1 MRLLLVAIM
10 LIFPAALAAETA
22 VVRSGDHVDFSRLA
36 FDFSTPVA
44 WKMGRIDRGYELRFE
59 KPLESVDTGRI
70 FQKISHDRITDVR
83 VSKDKKRI
91 SVLLNCKC
99 HADAF
104 EFRPG
109 MLVVD
114 IKDGPASARS
124 RYETSF
130 ASDEISQNPISG
142 EIKQNSKQPAPPSD
156 LKGNASSENA
166 LPFVILPTRLDQN
179 KELENLPGSRE
190 LNAALNA
197 QKNPRHSEIG
207 RMQSEILREIGR
219 AASQGLLQAD
229 IQIPKPT
236 STNKHRVKVGTD
248 TAPPPVSSGD
258 HMNVHVESS
267 IDRELVLKLQ
277 PHPSTGSESV
287 CLTDEI
293 FDLASW
299 GDPDSVLSEIIKQ
312 RGQVL
317 QEFDE
322 VSAESVEKL
331 AKAYIYAGFG
341 AEAKSILKAFGVEPK
356 HGDILRTMAEIVD
369 GRGHYFSANMESQ
382 IECSTSSALW
392 AILTVPELPKR
403 ARLNKKTI
411 LSSFARLPHHM
422 QRFIGP
428 RLSQKFLD
436 FGDVETARSLRNM
449 TARHLDEPEAELQLL
464 DARLDAE
471 RGLHEQAK
479 QSLQNIV
486 EQDNDMAPQAL
497 IALLEKGL
505 ADDGEVDTHLIEM
518 AESHV
523 FEQKN
528 TEVGAELQ
536 RLVILLRAK
545 EGNLQAALSR
555 LRDLQKS
562 HKMTRKKQSMI
573 WQNVLDIAL
582 QNENREKFLRFIF
595 TAKQDLEEWGI
606 PPNTRRKITSLL
618 LDEGLVDM
626 AREILSVDKALYTA
640 DDKFMLARAEL
651 LAENPEAAL
660 QYLEEM
666 SESRAVKLRAQAY
679 SQMGDHQRAAQ
690 EYESIDDDKKRQ
702 SEIWRAGNWL
712 ELSKDSAGAVG
723 MLAQTMLA
731 GSSTRNEVVPSAA
744 EALESYNLLL
754 NDSAQTRKYLE
765 DLLQKYPSPDQ

>member
-1 MRLLLVAIM
+1 
-10 LIFPAALAAETA
+10 
-22 VVRSGDHVDFSRLA
+22 
-36 FDFSTPVA
+36 
-44 WKMGRIDRGYELRFE
+44 MGRTDQGYELRFE

-70 FQKISHDRITDVR
+70 FQKISHDRVADVR
-83 VSKDKKRI
+83 VSKGKKRI

-114 IKDGPASARS
+114 IKDGPAPARS
-124 RYETSF
+124 RFETSF
-130 ASDEISQNPISG
+130 ASDEISKNPVAE
-142 EIKQNSKQPAPPSD
+142 EIKRNSKQPALHSD
-156 LKGNASSENA
+156 LKGGTSPENA
-166 LPFVILPTRLDQN
+166 LPLVMAPMRLDQD
-179 KELENLPGSRE
+179 KKLENLPGSRE
-190 LNAALNA
+190 LSAALNA
-197 QKNPRHSEIG
+197 QKTPRHSEIG

-236 STNKHRVKVGTD
+236 STNKHPAKGGAD
-248 TAPPPVSSGD
+248 TAPSPVASND
-258 HMNVHVESS
+258 HMNLYVESS
-267 IDRELVLKLQ
+267 IDRELVLKQ
-277 PHPSTGSESV
+277 QSHHSTGSESV

-293 FDLASW
+293 FDLAAW
-299 GDPDSVLSEIIKQ
+299 GDPDSVMSEIIKQ

-317 QEFDE
+317 REFDK
-322 VSAESVEKL
+322 VSEESVEKL

-341 AEAKSILKAFGVEPK
+341 AEAKSILRAFGVEPK

-369 GRGHYFSANMESQ
+369 GRSHNFSVNMESQ
-382 IECSTSSALW
+382 IECSTSAALW
-392 AILTVPELPKR
+392 AVLTVPDLPKR
-403 ARLNKKTI
+403 TKINEKAI
-411 LSSFARLPHHM
+411 LSSFARLPHHI
-422 QRFIGP
+422 QHFIGP

-449 TARHLDEPEAELQLL
+449 TVRHPDEPGAELQLL
-464 DARLDAE
+464 DARLDSE

-479 QSLQNIV
+479 QSLQDIV

-505 ADDGEVDTHLIEM
+505 ADDGEVDTYLIET

-536 RLVILLRAK
+536 RLIILLRAK

-555 LRDLQKS
+555 LRDLEKS
-562 HKMTRKKQSMI
+562 YKITRKKQNMI
-573 WQNVLDIAL
+573 WQSVLDIAL
-582 QNENREKFLRFIF
+582 QNKNREKFLRFVF
-595 TAKQDLEEWGI
+595 AARQDLEEWGI
-606 PPNTRRKITSLL
+606 PRNTRRKIASLL

-626 AREILSVDKALYTA
+626 AREILSVGKAPYTA
-640 DDKFMLARAEL
+640 DDKFLLARAEL
-651 LAENPEAAL
+651 LAGNPEAAL

-666 SESRAVKLRAQAY
+666 SEARAIKLRAQAY

-690 EYESIDDDKKRQ
+690 EYESIDDEKKRQ
-702 SEIWRAGNWL
+702 SEIWRAGNWS
-712 ELSKDSAGAVG
+712 ELSKDSAGSVR

-744 EALESYNLLL
+744 EAMKNYNSLL
-754 NDSAQTRKYLE
+754 NDSAQTRTYLE
-765 DLLQKYPSPDQ
+765 DLLHKYPSPDQ